1 MMELENLLLLEAVQA
16 KLDLDSVD
24 AIISTTG
31 NLLVAAGTVKER
43 YIQGMKNTLKI
54 LGPYF
59 VIAPG
64 IALLHARPEDGV
76 IRSSLALV
84 TLKIPIPFGHS
95 TNDPVDIVFALAAV
109 DKTSHIEALSE
120 LASCLSDAHFL
131 HVLRTSEDTP
141 SLKHSINL
149 YITERK

>member
-1 MMELENLLLLEAVQA
+1 MKLDTLLLPEAIQA

-24 AIISTTG
+24 VIISTTG
-31 NLLVAAGTVKER
+31 NLLVAAGTVEER
-43 YIQGMKNTLKI
+43 YIQGMKNTLKM

-84 TLKIPIPFGHS
+84 TLKTPVPFGHS
-95 TNDPVDIVFALAAV
+95 TNDPVDIVFALAAS

-120 LASCLSDAHFL
+120 LASCLSDALFL
-131 HVLRTSEDTP
+131 NVLRTSEDSP
-141 SLKHSINL
+141 SLKHSINH
-149 YITERK
+149 YFEERK

>member
-1 MMELENLLLLEAVQA
+1 MKLDRLLLLEAVQA

-24 AIISTTG
+24 VIISTTG
-31 NLLVAAGTVKER
+31 NLLVAAGTVEER
-43 YIQGMKNTLKI
+43 YIQGMKNTLKM

-76 IRSSLALV
+76 LKSSLALV
-84 TLKIPIPFGHS
+84 TLKTPVPFGHS
-95 TNDPVDIVFALAAV
+95 TNDPVDIVFALAAS

-120 LASCLSDAHFL
+120 LASCLSDALFL
-131 HVLRTSEDTP
+131 NVLRDSEDTP
-141 SLKHSINL
+141 SLRHSINH
-149 YITERK
+149 YFEERK